1 MSEQEEKPTPSQN
14 ITSNVKEKDPKRV
27 EAGRKLGMNSAK
39 SKEAKRK
46 KLEEYSSDYSPGFVA
61 LAAGALV
68 VGGTIAYYLLTKK
81 DTADPPATK
90 VVTPEVRSKRYLED

>member
-1 MSEQEEKPTPSQN
+1 MSEQEEKPTPSN

-27 EAGRKLGMNSAK
+27 EAGKKLGMNSVK

-46 KLEEYSSDYSPGFVA
+46 RLEEYSSNYNPGLVA

-68 VGGTIAYYLLTKK
+68 VGGTVAYYLFTKK
-81 DTADPPATK
+81 NDTPPPATK
-90 VVTPEVRSKRYLED
+90 VVTSEVRSKHYLED

>member
-27 EAGRKLGMNSAK
+27 EAGKKLGMNSVK

-46 KLEEYSSDYSPGFVA
+46 KLEEYSSDSNPGLVA
-61 LAAGALV
+61 LVAGAIV
-68 VGGTIAYYLLTKK
+68 IGGTVAYYLFVKK
-81 DTADPPATK
+81 NDPPATK
-90 VVTPEVRSKRYLED
+90 VVTQEVRSKRYLED